1 MIRIELTDEEGGALQ
16 ELLEYALSELR
27 MEIAD
32 TDRKD
37 FREKLKA
44 RKQLLMAV
52 QKKLLSE
59 GPA

>member
-1 MIRIELTDEEGGALQ
+1 MIRIELTDEEGGVLQ

-32 TDRKD
+32 TDRKE

>member
-44 RKQLLMAV
+44 RKELLMTI

>member
-32 TDRKD
+32 TDRKE